1 MGGFLALLLLAT
13 PTPPP
18 IIVGPM
24 VGYGTHHEVMIWAR
38 TLEPTS
44 IAVRYWAVDEP
55 TQKRTTPTQET
66 AGEDGRVAH
75 IRLQELTPGTH
86 YGFEMLVGD
95 PLVVSAAK
103 HPLRFQTQALWH
115 RRAEPPPFTFA
126 FGSCLYLNDPLY
138 ESPKL
143 PPYGGGYE
151 IFESI
156 RAQSPDLMLWLGDNV
171 YLRPTDWSSRGGI
184 FRRYA
189 RERPFAPLQ
198 GLLGSTHNYAVWDDH
213 DYGPNDADWTYVHKG
228 AALDA
233 FREYW
238 ANPSYGL
245 PDTPGVFGQFT
256 WADVDF
262 FLVDVRYYRS
272 SSRAPRTP
280 TKTLLG
286 ERQFSWLMD
295 SLTSSKAPFKVV
307 IGGGQFLSPFDHFEG
322 YAQYPHE
329 QRRLIDTL
337 VKRGV
342 EGVLFLSGDRHHS
355 ELVRIKRKGFYPLY
369 DFTSSPLGSRGA
381 KADKE
386 RKSRV
391 RVPGTLI
398 HSRRSFGMI
407 RVDGPGKDRVMTL
420 EARDTGGELI
430 WQHQIRARELRVP
443 KAR

>member
-1 MGGFLALLLLAT
+1 MA
-13 PTPPP
+13 
-18 IIVGPM
+18 GPM
-24 VGYGTHHEVMIWAR
+24 VGYGTHHEVMVWAQ
-38 TLEPTS
+38 THEPTTV
-44 IAVRYWAVDEP
+44 AVRYWRTDAP
-55 TQKRTTPTQET
+55 GQKHTTPPQET
-66 AGEDGRVAH
+66 AGEDGRIARV
-75 IRLQELTPGTH
+75 IIKNLTPGTQ
-86 YGFEMLVGD
+86 YQFEMLEGS
-95 PLVVSAAK
+95 PLSVIAST
-103 HPLRFQTQALWH
+103 HPLHFQTQVLWH

-126 FGSCLYLNDPLY
+126 FGSCLYINDPLY

-156 RAQSPDLMLWLGDNV
+156 RAQSPDLMLWLGDNI

-189 RERPFAPLQ
+189 RERAFEPIQ
-198 GLLGSTHNYAVWDDH
+198 GLLGATHNYAVWDDH
-213 DYGPNDADWTYVHKG
+213 DYGPNDGDWTYVHKG

-256 WADVDF
+256 WADIDF

-272 SSRAPRTP
+272 SSRAPKTP
-280 TKTLLG
+280 DKTLLG
-286 ERQFSWLMD
+286 ERQFNWLIE

-307 IGGGQFLSPFDHFEG
+307 VGGGQFLSPFDHFEG
-322 YAQYPHE
+322 YAQFPHE
-329 QRRLIDTL
+329 QNRLVDAL
-337 VKRGV
+337 VKRGI
-342 EGVLFLSGDRHHS
+342 EGVVFLSGDRHHS
-355 ELVRIKRKGFYPLY
+355 ELVRIERDDFYPLY

-386 RKSRV
+386 RKSPV

-398 HSRRSFGMI
+398 HSRRSFGLI
-407 RVDGPGKDRVMTL
+407 RVDGPGKNRVMTL
-420 EARDTGGELI
+420 EARDSAGELI
-430 WQHQIRARELRVP
+430 WQHKIRARDLQVP
-443 KAR
+443 ASK